1 MRKLLIVV
9 DFQNDFVDGSLGF
22 EKAKELDS
30 IIYNKIVKYKKNNYD
45 VIYTF
50 DTHYE
55 EYLDTLEGQKLP
67 VKHCIL
73 GTNGHDLYGTVSSLY
88 NKEED
93 ITFLKETF
101 PSLDLANYLK
111 EHPYDEVELCGLVSN
126 ICVLTNVVM
135 VKAALPNC
143 KIIVDRNATA
153 SFDEKLNNETFDIL
167 NGIHVEVI

>member
-1 MRKLLIVV
+1 MRQLLIVV

-67 VKHCIL
+67 IKHCIL
-73 GTNGHDLYGTVSSLY
+73 GTKGHELYGNVSSLY

-153 SFDEKLNNETFDIL
+153 SFDDKLNNETFDIL

>member
-1 MRKLLIVV
+1 MKKLLIVV

-30 IIYNKIVKYKKNNYD
+30 VIYNKIVEYKENNYD
-45 VIYTF
+45 VLYTF

-55 EYLDTLEGQKLP
+55 EYFDTLEGKKLP
-67 VKHCIL
+67 VKHCIF
-73 GTNGHDLYGTVSSLY
+73 GTPGHDLYGSVASLY

-93 ITFLKETF
+93 VSFLKETF

-135 VKAALPNC
+135 VKAALPNA
-143 KIIVDRNATA
+143 KIIVDRSATA
-153 SFDEKLNNETFDIL
+153 SFDEGLNNKTFDIL

>member
-1 MRKLLIVV
+1 MKKLLIVV

-22 EKAKELDS
+22 EIAKELDS
-30 IIYNKIVKYKKNNYD
+30 VIYNKIVEYKENNHD

-55 EYLDTLEGQKLP
+55 EYFDTLEGKKLP
-67 VKHCIL
+67 VKHCIF
-73 GTNGHDLYGTVSSLY
+73 GTPGHDLYGSVASLY

-93 ITFLKETF
+93 VSFLKETF

-135 VKAALPNC
+135 VKAALPNA
-143 KIIVDRNATA
+143 KIIVDRSATA
-153 SFDEKLNNETFDIL
+153 SFDEGLNNKTFDIL